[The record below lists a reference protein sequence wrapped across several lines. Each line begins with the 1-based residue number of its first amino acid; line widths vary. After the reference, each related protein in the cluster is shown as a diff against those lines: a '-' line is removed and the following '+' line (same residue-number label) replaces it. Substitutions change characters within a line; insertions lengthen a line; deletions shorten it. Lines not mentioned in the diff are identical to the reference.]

1 VSLPPETLIN
11 LVARNP
17 GRTVRELLRIL
28 AREGGPTLT
37 KRQLNLALYRSPSL
51 HWKPGAGEKRVWY
64 VSDMGHTPPI
74 PLEVGPVVRRDPSKG
89 LSLYPWQRE
98 ALEWWG
104 KRGHRGVIEAVTGA
118 GKTRV
123 ALEAAGED
131 PERMAEQLVNKTLQ
145 DTYLQSLAMMVQEYP
160 HGPQGI
166 IDYYRD
172 RETKAGLRYKRWMD
186 EKTEALV
193 KGLGRKMTDEMI
205 EKGVYE
211 LVIGEDGKEYLKLGP
226 NYEAYYRERG
236 LEPPL

>member
-1 VSLPPETLIN
+1 MDWVTMPASEIPADENGIPTRKAAKYGIGLK
-11 LVARNP
+11 
-17 GRTVRELLRIL
+17 
-28 AREGGPTLT
+28 GPD
-37 KRQLNLALYRSPSL
+37 
-51 HWKPGAGEKRVWY
+51 GEIMK
-64 VSDMGHTPPI
+64 
-74 PLEVGPVVRRDPSKG
+74 
-89 LSLYPWQRE
+89 LYPLQVSAMRAMASKRPYRQFVEEYLDEIPTVKRE
-98 ALEWWG
+98 YLEDLEG
-104 KRGHRGVIEAVTGA
+104 MRD
-118 GKTRV
+118 

-131 PERMAEQLVNKTLQ
+131 PERIAEQLVNKTLQ

-186 EKTEALV
+186 EKTEALI

-205 EKGVYE
+205 EEGVYE

-236 LEPPL
+236 LEPPV